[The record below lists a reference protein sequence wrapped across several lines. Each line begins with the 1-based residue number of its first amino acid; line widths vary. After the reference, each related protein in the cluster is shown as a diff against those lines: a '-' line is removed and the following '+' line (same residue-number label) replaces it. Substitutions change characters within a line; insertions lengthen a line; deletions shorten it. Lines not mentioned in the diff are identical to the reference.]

1 VRVPL
6 ELFSSGAR
14 TLTPLAAQQM
24 FGYIPSEI
32 SQPGSNLIEVKNE
45 AEATKSQMQVNG
57 EKKTENDAAAKSQVR
72 RQVTV

>member
-1 VRVPL
+1 MRVPL
-6 ELFSSGAR
+6 ELFSSGAH

-32 SQPGSNLIEVKNE
+32 SQLGSTLIEVKNE

-57 EKKTENDAAAKSQVR
+57 IKKNENDEAAKSQVR
-72 RQVTV
+72 RHYIV